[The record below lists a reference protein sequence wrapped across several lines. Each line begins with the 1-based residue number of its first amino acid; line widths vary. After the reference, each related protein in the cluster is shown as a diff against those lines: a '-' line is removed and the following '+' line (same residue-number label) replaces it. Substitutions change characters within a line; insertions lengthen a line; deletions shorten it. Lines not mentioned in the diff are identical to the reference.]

1 MLFPD
6 GLMGLPYP
14 QISEY
19 GASPVFNS
27 LIATALQFG
36 FKLATNGSGLFLGGL
51 NSKPFTGPLT
61 QSPVT
66 KMAYNPLVD
75 EPPG

>member
-1 MLFPD
+1 
-6 GLMGLPYP
+6 MGLSYP

-27 LIATALQFG
+27 LIAQNQTMAPQFG
-36 FKLATNGSGLFLGGL
+36 FKLTTNSSELFLGGL
-51 NSKPFTGPLT
+51 NSKLFTGPLT

-66 KMAYNPLVD
+66 TRVYNPVID
-75 EPPG
+75 ETSG